1 MSLVFAYG
9 IGGQDVPI
17 LSEELLVSSSTP
29 SLFHSTAWNST
40 RGSGIVNSLALIP
53 TRGYT
58 LSAGLMLLWRAGQF
72 ELYFYLTVEVVDI

>member
-29 SLFHSTAWNST
+29 SLFRSTAWNST

-58 LSAGLMLLWRAGQF
+58 PSAGLMLLWRAGQF
-72 ELYFYLTVEVVDI
+72 QQHF